1 MQYNTQLLI
10 VSLAVLFCLCDTTNA
25 FTTNFVS
32 PIVDVPQRQKQQMQ
46 RVRTATTL
54 SHHSSIYQTIVSEE
68 GRRDF
73 LKQLSTAIT
82 GASLTPLLL
91 PQLAYADD
99 NEDDATTIDKVET
112 ILKDESELDNEVIQE
127 EEDEK
132 KSIEDEEQLIN
143 ELEKEIS
150 IEESDTSTP
159 EEIEEEASKVR
170 GETEALI
177 EEEEKL
183 LNEAEEIISKIESIE
198 SEVQSLDEVD
208 DKSNNGDD
216 ATTSTETTSEE
227 FVEKLK
233 ERVERKEDLITRLK
247 RHSENDID
255 TKTGKKRSFSI
266 ANAPEQ
272 EGFIE
277 LHIRR
282 VAGGEFSEY
291 MWNTMKEREIFR
303 FTGPLGSFFLREDS
317 DKPILFLAT
326 GTGFAPIKGIVEHAL
341 AKNTQREMVL
351 YWGCRSLEDLYMPNL
366 PSEWQQ
372 AYPNFTFIPVLSEP
386 KPEDAWQGRTG
397 FLHEVVLEDFNNLK
411 NFQVYACGAPV
422 MVEAA
427 YTSFVAHQLP
437 ADEFFSDAFFSS
449 KDVNQ

>member
-1 MQYNTQLLI
+1 MQYNTHLFI

-25 FTTNFVS
+25 FTTNLVS
-32 PIVDVPQRQKQQMQ
+32 PIVDVPQRQKQQLQ

-82 GASLTPLLL
+82 GASLSPLLL

-112 ILKDESELDNEVIQE
+112 ILKDESELDTKVIQE

-132 KSIEDEEQLIN
+132 KSIEDEKQLIN

-150 IEESDTSTP
+150 IEESETSTP
-159 EEIEEEASKVR
+159 EEIEKEASKVR

-208 DKSNNGDD
+208 KSNNGAGGD

-247 RHSENDID
+247 RQSENDID
-255 TKTGKKRSFSI
+255 PKTGKFRPLTPEEYKDRVKNTDVDFLQFLKDTV
-266 ANAPEQ
+266 ANEKEWEQ
-272 EGFIE
+272 DLNAFEGFLDKEFGPAVRE
-277 LHIRR
+277 LKKDLTPLVREAKKDLKPLVDEAETELR
-282 VAGGEFSEY
+282 QEVAPAVEDALKRL
-291 MWNTMKEREIFR
+291 KEKAGKAADDEA
-303 FTGPLGSFFLREDS
+303 EDLKQRAG
-317 DKPILFLAT
+317 DLIGKL
-326 GTGFAPIKGIVEHAL
+326 KGI
-341 AKNTQREMVL
+341 
-351 YWGCRSLEDLYMPNL
+351 
-366 PSEWQQ
+366 
-372 AYPNFTFIPVLSEP
+372 F
-386 KPEDAWQGRTG
+386 
-397 FLHEVVLEDFNNLK
+397 
-411 NFQVYACGAPV
+411 
-422 MVEAA
+422 
-427 YTSFVAHQLP
+427 
-437 ADEFFSDAFFSS
+437 
-449 KDVNQ
+449 

>member
-1 MQYNTQLLI
+1 MQYNTHLFI

-32 PIVDVPQRQKQQMQ
+32 PIVDVPQRQKQQLQ

-54 SHHSSIYQTIVSEE
+54 SHHSSINQNLLYGE

-82 GASLTPLLL
+82 GASLSPLLL

-132 KSIEDEEQLIN
+132 KSIEDEKQLIN

-198 SEVQSLDEVD
+198 SEVESLDEA
-208 DKSNNGDD
+208 KSNGGGGD

-247 RHSENDID
+247 RQSENDID
-255 TKTGKKRSFSI
+255 PKTGKFRPLTPEEYKDRVKNTDVDFLQFLKDTV
-266 ANAPEQ
+266 ANEKEWEQ
-272 EGFIE
+272 DLNAFEGFLDKEFGPAVRE
-277 LHIRR
+277 LKKDLTPLVREAKKDLKPLVDEAETELR
-282 VAGGEFSEY
+282 QEVAPAVEDALKRL
-291 MWNTMKEREIFR
+291 KEKAEKAADDEA
-303 FTGPLGSFFLREDS
+303 EDLKQRAG
-317 DKPILFLAT
+317 DLIGKL
-326 GTGFAPIKGIVEHAL
+326 KGI
-341 AKNTQREMVL
+341 
-351 YWGCRSLEDLYMPNL
+351 
-366 PSEWQQ
+366 
-372 AYPNFTFIPVLSEP
+372 F
-386 KPEDAWQGRTG
+386 
-397 FLHEVVLEDFNNLK
+397 
-411 NFQVYACGAPV
+411 
-422 MVEAA
+422 
-427 YTSFVAHQLP
+427 
-437 ADEFFSDAFFSS
+437 
-449 KDVNQ
+449 